1 MPLDAFRMFASCM
14 LGNEW
19 KLLYCNC
26 FSSHNLPICLDFG
39 PSLASVPA
47 SIGNISQNL
56 FKCELANWQ
65 SLAGSELENMK
76 TRHRHLAL
84 NPSSV
89 NKDLHVNGRV
99 KMASNKEHWK
109 LQEGYKGNGLD
120 IQPSGVFHFS
130 CMLPQIEMILNMNF
144 AISTSCTVHLVVQE
158 FGCLPSHASL
168 YPTSDSGKASI
179 NVQQDMIQLKKL
191 HTVYN
196 ASLCITNIYI
206 YK

>member
-1 MPLDAFRMFASCM
+1 M

-130 CMLPQIEMILNMNF
+130 CMPPQIEMILNMSF

-168 YPTSDSGKASI
+168 
-179 NVQQDMIQLKKL
+179 
-191 HTVYN
+191 
-196 ASLCITNIYI
+196 
-206 YK
+206 